1 MKKILFVESTLFKSG
16 PNNQLGYIID
26 SLKEYS
32 YKILILSNGDQLK
45 GKNLFYLKIPQGIRG
60 IFYLKYI
67 KNFIDNSDYD
77 LIHINS
83 SFRVLLFLNFLIKDK
98 SKLLFVLRNDPSKVW
113 SDDHSFLI
121 AYVLKKIYLH
131 LIKQV
136 NIVFCSRTL
145 KKKYKFFVKKK
156 SSIILNSINT
166 NKISV
171 RKKINQK
178 KIKFL
183 ILSRLIDSKNIEFLI
198 NTFKEN
204 QFFDNHKLYIAGDG
218 KLKKKFKN
226 LSNKKKNIHIL
237 GHVRETK
244 KLINNVDILLSASKT
259 EGLPNS
265 VLEAINQNTP
275 CILSNIDQHKEI
287 YAKNYVLQKLIFK
300 NNDQKNLIKCIKYLL
315 KKENLIKQNMMKLIK
330 NYSVKSMVKKYEDFY
345 SSIC

>member
-1 MKKILFVESTLFKSG
+1 M
-16 PNNQLGYIID
+16 
-26 SLKEYS
+26 
-32 YKILILSNGDQLK
+32 
-45 GKNLFYLKIPQGIRG
+45 
-60 IFYLKYI
+60 
-67 KNFIDNSDYD
+67 
-77 LIHINS
+77 
-83 SFRVLLFLNFLIKDK
+83 
-98 SKLLFVLRNDPSKVW
+98 
-113 SDDHSFLI
+113 
-121 AYVLKKIYLH
+121 
-131 LIKQV
+131 
-136 NIVFCSRTL
+136 
-145 KKKYKFFVKKK
+145 
-156 SSIILNSINT
+156 
-166 NKISV
+166 
-171 RKKINQK
+171 
-178 KIKFL
+178 